1 MDDYPIA
8 EIPDTPNWAENFCLA
23 GYDPGSGIDV
33 YLHIGRWRK
42 DRRLWREL
50 VAIRLPD
57 NTVIAHRAI
66 GNGRAGDRSPGGP
79 NMGVRILE
87 PGRHFEW
94 DFLGGARRVPAD
106 YLRDNILDDGPLS
119 RVQFTFDYVAD
130 LPAWD
135 LGTAGEGSAM
145 VGHGHVEQIGRA
157 RAEISVDG
165 ELFHFDSAVNRDHSR
180 GPRVLGKLYGHLWM
194 QGILSDGTC
203 FHCYEAQ
210 EGSRDNTVM
219 SAACVIIGGE
229 LKQAQLEVGYHLPPQ
244 DALAHIQD
252 EIPFKLTW
260 EDGSIA
266 GRVTS
271 FPATVFCQ
279 FTSPSDSYIGARQID
294 EGGNSRYIQQALS
307 FTLDDGRQGYGHA
320 ERTVPG
326 KTIADPA

>member
-57 NTVIAHRAI
+57 DTVIAHRAI
-66 GNGRAGDRSPGGP
+66 GNGRAEDRSPGGP
-79 NMGVRILE
+79 NMRVRILE

-106 YLRDNILDDGPLS
+106 CLRDNILDDGPLS

-157 RAEISVDG
+157 RAEIRVKSGTPARLASKAIDRCQVARF
-165 ELFHFDSAVNRDHSR
+165 ESRMAPSTEPLTRTSTTNPLLRSSPWR
-180 GPRVLGKLYGHLWM
+180 GP
-194 QGILSDGTC
+194 QPT
-203 FHCYEAQ
+203 
-210 EGSRDNTVM
+210 
-219 SAACVIIGGE
+219 
-229 LKQAQLEVGYHLPPQ
+229 
-244 DALAHIQD
+244 
-252 EIPFKLTW
+252 
-260 EDGSIA
+260 
-266 GRVTS
+266 
-271 FPATVFCQ
+271 
-279 FTSPSDSYIGARQID
+279 
-294 EGGNSRYIQQALS
+294 
-307 FTLDDGRQGYGHA
+307 
-320 ERTVPG
+320 RTVAPLLRTSAG
-326 KTIADPA
+326 